1 MGTMIQRHNLT
12 ESDYRGKR
20 FSDIKASLKGCNDLL
35 VLTKPEIIA
44 DIHEQYL
51 DAGADIIETNTFNAT
66 SVSLEDYGLQNLAY
80 ELNVEATK
88 LARRCADKFTEKNPQ
103 KPRFV
108 AGSMGPTNRSLSL
121 SPKVEDPGFRA
132 ITFDQMAAAYAEQVE
147 GLIVGGVD
155 VLLVETVFDTLNAK
169 AALFA
174 IQNVF
179 SKLQKTLPIMISVTL
194 EKSGRNLSGQT
205 ISAFVES
212 LSHVPLLSIG
222 LNCSFGAKQI
232 RPYLEELSK
241 ISPFYTSV
249 YPNAGMPNQ
258 LGQYDET
265 PETMAIH
272 VEEILKNQLVN
283 IIGGCCGTSPE
294 HIAKY
299 GDIIAKYEPRPV
311 GAGSARPHTAGQV
324 NPAPT
329 VLTGLEPLIISKNTN
344 FVSIGEQTNV
354 AGSRKFARLIGEKN
368 YEEALSIARTQ
379 INNGAQILDVCMDDA
394 MLDAK
399 HEMQT
404 FLNLLASETDIA
416 RVPIMID
423 SSKFEVLEAG
433 LKCVQGKSIVN
444 SISLKEGEEI
454 FLQRA
459 KTIRKLGGA
468 VVIMLFDEQG
478 QAVTFEHKI
487 QIAQRAYNLL
497 KNAEF
502 PVEDIVFDLNILSI
516 GTGISDHDNYAVN
529 FIEACRWIKQNL
541 PNAKVSGGVSNLSF
555 AFRGNE
561 ALRSAMHSVF
571 LYHAI
576 QAGLDMAIVNAGKT
590 PPYESIPQDLREAVE
605 DLVLNRT
612 PDATDRLLIFAE
624 QLKNISPAGG
634 GQGGGYSAGE
644 EWRKTPPI
652 ERLQYALKNGIS
664 DFIEEDM
671 MQVLP
676 DYANPVEIIEGPLMT
691 AMSEVGKQFGEGKL
705 FLPQI
710 VKSAR
715 VMKKAVA
722 TLTPHIEAKKN
733 SIASS
738 FPRRRESPCNKRI
751 AGQARN
757 DDKKTILL
765 ATVKGDVHDIGKNI
779 AGVVLACNG
788 YEIIDLGVMVSCE
801 DIVSAAIEHNVDLVG
816 LSGLITPSLDEM
828 ATVAKA
834 LQEKNLNIPLV
845 VGGASTSELHTAVYL
860 NPLYNGGVY
869 HAKDASHGTQIIR
882 ELTSE
887 TQKKT
892 FVERTQEHY
901 ENLKTTYERKQ
912 GRAGVSTSLNDR
924 NGADSER
931 SRRARPTTKIIDW
944 DAKKIIDPKKTEIQ
958 KLQNFPLEKLVPYI
972 DWRYF
977 FHAWELPKN
986 TENER
991 QKLQDDANIL
1001 LEKIVDKNLLTANS
1015 AYGIFES
1022 TPRTPHPVSRTGE
1035 QSEQVCVFAC
1045 TIHGADELAK
1055 QFEKECDSYSA
1066 LLVQTLAD
1074 RLAEAFAEYLYEY
1087 TRKELNGTDYK
1098 SAPAGQRI
1106 AVGYPSYPDHSRKK
1120 ELFDLISAEE
1130 ITGIR
1135 LTETFMMTPVAS
1147 VCGLIFAK
1155 P

>member
-1 MGTMIQRHNLT
+1 MNNSIFSQLEHRVLILDGAMGTMIQRYKLT
-12 ESDYRGKR
+12 ENDYRGKR
-20 FSDIKASLKGCNDLL
+20 FSDIKTNLKGCNDLL
-35 VLTKPEIIA
+35 VLSKPEIIA
-44 DIHEQYL
+44 EIHEQYL
-51 DAGADIIETNTFNAT
+51 NVGTDIIETNTFNAT

-80 ELNVEATK
+80 ELNVEAAK
-88 LARRCADKFTEKNPQ
+88 LARQCADKSTEKNPQ

-132 ITFDQMAAAYAEQVE
+132 ITFDEMATAYAEQAE
-147 GLIVGGVD
+147 GLIIGGVD

-179 SKLQKTLPIMISVTL
+179 EKLGKTLPIMVSVTL

-205 ISAFVES
+205 IPAFLES

-232 RPYLEELSK
+232 FPYLKELSK

-258 LGQYDET
+258 LGEYDET

-272 VEEILKNQLVN
+272 VEEILKNRLVN

-299 GDIIAKYEPRPV
+299 GQIIAKYEPRGSDTSTSSVSGNRTAVVEPV
-311 GAGSARPHTAGQV
+311 ETPARPAGADV
-324 NPAPT
+324 SSVPT
-329 VLTGLEPLIISKNTN
+329 TLTGLEPLIISKNTN
-344 FVSIGEQTNV
+344 FVNIGEQTNV

-433 LKCVQGKSIVN
+433 LKCTQGKSIVN

-468 VVIMLFDEQG
+468 AVVMLFDEDG
-478 QAVTFEHKI
+478 QAVTYEHKI
-487 QIAQRAYNLL
+487 RIAERAYHLL

-502 PVEDIVFDLNILSI
+502 PAEDIVFDLNILSI
-516 GTGISDHDNYAVN
+516 GTGIPDHDNYAVN
-529 FIEACRWIKQNL
+529 FVEACRWIKQNL

-571 LYHAI
+571 LFHAI
-576 QAGLDMAIVNAGKT
+576 QAGMDMAIVNAGKIQ
-590 PPYESIPQDLREAVE
+590 PYETIPHDLREAVE
-605 DLVLNRT
+605 DLVLNRR
-612 PDATDRLLIFAE
+612 PDATDRLLALAE
-624 QLKNISPAGG
+624 QLKNTAGADVHVRA
-634 GQGGGYSAGE
+634 QE
-644 EWRKTPPI
+644 EWRKKPPI
-652 ERLQYALKNGIS
+652 ERLQHALKNGIS

-671 MQVLP
+671 ILVLP
-676 DYANPVEIIEGPLMT
+676 DFTSPVEIIEGPLMT

-722 TLTPHIEAKKN
+722 VLEPYIDASRASASTNNAVVEPVETPATEK
-733 SIASS
+733 
-738 FPRRRESPCNKRI
+738 
-751 AGQARN
+751 
-757 DDKKTILL
+757 ILL

-788 YEIIDLGVMVSCE
+788 YEILDLGVMVSCE
-801 DIVSAAIEHNVDLVG
+801 DIVNAAIEHNVNLIG

-828 ATVAKA
+828 ATIAKA
-834 LQEKNLNIPLV
+834 LHEKNLNIPLV

-860 NPLYNGGVY
+860 NPLYSGGVY
-869 HAKDASHGTQIIR
+869 HAKDASHGAQIIR
-882 ELTSE
+882 ELTTENLKS
-887 TQKKT
+887 T
-892 FVERTQEHY
+892 FVRQTQEHY
-901 ENLKTTYERKQ
+901 ENLKTTYENKHISKRKN
-912 GRAGVSTSLNDR
+912 T
-924 NGADSER
+924 
-931 SRRARPTTKIIDW
+931 PKIIDW
-944 DAKKIIDPKKTEIQ
+944 SVEKIIDPKKTEIQ

-986 TENER
+986 SESER
-991 QKLQDDANIL
+991 QKLQNDVGIL
-1001 LEKIVDKNLLTANS
+1001 LKKIVDEKLLTAN
-1015 AYGIFES
+1015 AVYGIFECCD
-1022 TPRTPHPVSRTGE
+1022 TDEDVGA
-1035 QSEQVCVFAC
+1035 SENVCVFAC
-1045 TIHGADELAK
+1045 TAGIGADELAK
-1055 QFEKECDSYSA
+1055 KFEKEGDSYSA

-1074 RLAEAFAEYLYEY
+1074 RLAEAFAEYLHE
-1087 TRKELNGTDYK
+1087 RISKEI
-1098 SAPAGQRI
+1098 PAFAGMTGQRI
-1106 AVGYPSYPDHSRKK
+1106 AVGYPSYPDHSKK
-1120 ELFDLISAEE
+1120 RELFDLILAEE
-1130 ITGIR
+1130 NTGIK
-1135 LTETFMMTPVAS
+1135 LTETFMMTPVSS
-1147 VCGLIFAK
+1147 VCGLILQLK
-1155 P
+1155 N